1 MTRPSPEFAGGKPWG
16 PVFSTFWAG
25 GTRSHRR
32 ERCRCR
38 AYVPLVDGERV
49 NPPKSDFDRLIEIAG
64 ATPFS
69 GWDFSALEGR
79 WKVGHPSWDYRAI
92 AREHIAHTSSLL
104 DLGTGGGEFLAT
116 LAPLPPKTLATEGY
130 PPNLEVARRR
140 LAPLGVRVL
149 AMLGDLQIPM
159 PDASVH
165 LVLDRHEEFDPQEV
179 HRVLLPGGRFVTQQ
193 VGASNCEEV
202 RTKLGVEGTR
212 PTNAV
217 SSSRALGE
225 EISRAGFDIERCEE
239 VRTSYEFLDV
249 GALVYFL
256 RAAPW
261 EVPGFSLTHHRKELE
276 AIHHEIKTKGSFRAT
291 HHLLLVIA
299 QRSR

>member
-1 MTRPSPEFAGGKPWG
+1 MK
-16 PVFSTFWAG
+16 
-25 GTRSHRR
+25 
-32 ERCRCR
+32 
-38 AYVPLVDGERV
+38 
-49 NPPKSDFDRLIEIAG
+49 PPKSEFDRLIEIAG

-69 GWDFSALEGR
+69 GWDFSAIEGR

-92 AREHIAHTSSLL
+92 ARERIAHASSLL

-116 LAPLPPKTLATEGY
+116 LAPLPPKAFATEGY
-130 PPNLEVARRR
+130 APNLEVARRR
-140 LAPLGVRVL
+140 LAPMEVRVL
-149 AMLGDLQIPM
+149 AVHGDLHIPM

-165 LVLDRHEEFDPQEV
+165 LVLDRHEEFDPREV
-179 HRVLLPGGRFVTQQ
+179 HRVLQPGGRFVTQQ

-202 RTKLGVEGTR
+202 RAELGVEGTR

-225 EISRAGFDIERCEE
+225 EISRAGVDIERHEE
-239 VRTSYEFLDV
+239 VKTSYEFLDV
-249 GALVYFL
+249 GALVCFL

-291 HHLLLVIA
+291 HHLMLVIA
-299 QRSR
+299 QRPR